1 MQSDTVAKTIQR
13 VDVVIIGAG
22 TAGLGAYRAAKE
34 HTDNV
39 VLIEGGP
46 YGTTCARVG
55 CMPSKLLIAAAETA
69 HNIEHAPVF
78 GINSGPIMVDGQA
91 VMQRVRSERD
101 RFTGFV
107 VESVESIPDADRLRG
122 FAEFI
127 DDHRLRVTLEKGGE
141 IELNAD
147 RVVIA
152 TGSRPTYPP
161 TFQSLGDRLLINDS
175 VFELETLPES
185 VAIFGPGVIGLELG
199 QSLSR
204 LGVNV
209 RVFGLGGGLGATRDP
224 EIREY
229 ARLAFNEEFYLDP
242 DAKVKGM
249 ERVEG
254 EDKTQVEIAYSHQDK
269 GEVIERFDYVL
280 AATGRKPN
288 VDNLGLDKTSL
299 TLDHRG
305 VPVFDRYTLQT
316 QLGETVVSSHIFIAG
331 DANNDIPL
339 LHEAAD
345 EGRIAG
351 QNAGGYPRVLGGHR
365 RAPIAVV
372 FTDPQIASV
381 GLTLD
386 QVKERCHT
394 CYATGK
400 VSFEDQGR
408 SRVMAKN
415 KGLLKVYGEQGTGL
429 FLGAEMFGPAAEHIA
444 HLLAWAVQKRM
455 TVSEM
460 LDMPFYHPVIE
471 EGVRTALRDLNHNL
485 NIGPDVIA
493 RCLDCGPGA

>member
-1 MQSDTVAKTIQR
+1 MQSDNAANTKQN
-13 VDVVIIGAG
+13 VDVAIIGAG
-22 TAGLGAYRAAKE
+22 TAGLGAYRAAKAQ
-34 HTDNV
+34 TDNV
-39 VLIEGGP
+39 ILIEGGP

-55 CMPSKLLIAAAETA
+55 CMPSKLLIAAAEAA
-69 HNIEHAPVF
+69 HSIEKAPVF
-78 GINSGPIMVDGQA
+78 GVSAGPVKVDGRA

-107 VESVESIPDADRLRG
+107 VESVEGIPAEDRLRG
-122 FAEFI
+122 FAEFL
-127 DDHRLRVTLEKGGE
+127 DDHRLKVSLESGGE
-141 IELNAD
+141 IELNAE
-147 RVVIA
+147 RIVIA
-152 TGSRPTYPP
+152 TGSRPVYPAS
-161 TFQSLGDRLLINDS
+161 FQALDDRLLINDS

-209 RVFGLGGGLGATRDP
+209 RVFGIGGGLGATRDP

-229 ARLAFNEEFYLDP
+229 ARQAFNEEFYLDP

-254 EDKTQVEIAYSHQDK
+254 DGRTQVEIAYTHQEK

-299 TLDHRG
+299 MLDDRG

-316 QLGETVVSSHIFIAG
+316 QLKDAGSSSHIFIAG

-351 QNAGGYPRVLGGHR
+351 QNAGGFPRVLAGRR

-372 FTDPQIASV
+372 FTDPQIAAV

-415 KGLLKVYGEQGTGL
+415 KGMLKVYGEQGSGL

-444 HLLAWAVQKRM
+444 HLLSWAVQKRM

-485 NIGPDVIA
+485 HIGPDVIE